1 MYVCMWGQSGGYSE
15 SELQEIAVMMAGQ
28 VDEIQQLRQ
37 EWLGQ
42 VDALKEQQTQAL
54 KCQVTRD
61 ILPHIHTI
69 MPQAGFLDG
78 LCGALQEEC
87 AGPLHGGGVRSALRR
102 SQTPCGRASSHGAY
116 IHTYIQYIQG

>member
-1 MYVCMWGQSGGYSE
+1 MYVCMYVCMWGQSGGYSE

-54 KCQVTRD
+54 KCQVMRD
-61 ILPHIHTI
+61 ILPHIHAN
-69 MPQAGFLDG
+69 MPHLMPW
-78 LCGALQEEC
+78 L
-87 AGPLHGGGVRSALRR
+87 
-102 SQTPCGRASSHGAY
+102 AS
-116 IHTYIQYIQG
+116 